1 MKHSSIIYED
11 NHLIAVNKHAGVL
24 VQGDKSKDPPLPEDV
39 KAYIKEK
46 YDKPGDVFLGVVHR
60 IDRPVSGLVL
70 FARTSKAT
78 VRLNKAFKDN
88 HIDKTY
94 WAIVTKK
101 PPKKEDHLKLHL
113 LKDSKKNKSFVSN
126 DQSIAKLSEL
136 KYRWIA
142 DSKEGHLLEVKPI
155 TGRHHQ
161 IRVMLSNM
169 GCPIMGDLK
178 YGAPKVNMNGNIALH
193 ALSMELMHPVK
204 KEKLKLQANLP
215 DEDYWNAFQHLL

>member
-1 MKHSSIIYED
+1 MKYSSIIYED

-101 PPKKEDHLKLHL
+101 PPKKEDHLKQYL

-126 DQSIAKLSEL
+126 DQSKAKLSEL

-142 DSKEGHLLEVKPI
+142 DSKEGNLLEVKPI

-215 DEDYWNAFQHLL
+215 DEDYWKAFKHLL